1 MTGILHFMA
10 LKYEE
15 HQIILTNII
24 VIIRVFISS
33 VFFALFMS
41 KTLGFEALAISAFD
55 ISFVLVYL
63 IFFYQK
69 ESLCKN

>member
-1 MTGILHFMA
+1 MA
-10 LKYEE
+10 LRYKE
-15 HQIILTNII
+15 HETVLTNIT

-33 VFFALFMS
+33 VFFALFMA
-41 KTLGFEALAISAFD
+41 KKLGFEALFISAFD
-55 ISFVLVYL
+55 LSFVLVYL